1 MDSIGYNLFN
11 QKRKTL
17 ILSNLKSNRLIGRF
31 DGTRRGNLVIVIGA
45 LHGNEPAGVVA
56 LQTVFQQL
64 NECKQIVDTNDQN
77 FNFEGRLVG
86 FIGNLRAFQKRVRF
100 VAKDMNRQFTI
111 QKIAAA
117 LMPPYRFRDSED
129 RELDEL
135 LTEIRAEI
143 IDYQPNKIFLLDIH
157 STSAQ
162 GGIFAIPFDTNTES
176 VSLATALHVPVVTGM
191 MTGIS
196 GTTLHF
202 FNGEA
207 FGVPSTAAAFEAGQ
221 HDDPRSADRAKA
233 VIFNLLRHANCIKS
247 ELFRDAILEED
258 NEFPAESLPLTVDL
272 KYVHRISDV
281 DEFRMRP
288 GFRNFQPIEKGQW
301 LADDKNGQVLSP
313 AAGRILMP
321 LYQPQGR
328 EGFFIV
334 QN

>member
-1 MDSIGYNLFN
+1 MDLAEHNFFN
-11 QKRKTL
+11 QKRTTL

-31 DGTRRGNLVIVIGA
+31 DGAKQGNLIIVIGA

-56 LQTVFQQL
+56 LQNVFRQL
-64 NECKQIVDTNDQN
+64 NAYQQNVDTKHQN
-77 FNFEGRLVG
+77 FNFQGRLVG
-86 FIGNLRAFQKRVRF
+86 FIGNVRAFQKRVRF

-162 GGIFAIPFDTNTES
+162 GGIFAIPFDTDASS
-176 VSLATALHVPVVTGM
+176 VSLAAALQVPVVKGM

-221 HDDPRSADRAKA
+221 HNDPRSADRAKA
-233 VIFNLLRHANCIKS
+233 VIFNLLCHAGCVESN
-247 ELFRDAILEED
+247 LFRDAILEED
-258 NEFPAESLPLTVDL
+258 NEFPAESLPLMVDL
-272 KYVHRISDV
+272 KYVHRISEEDA
-281 DEFRMRP
+281 FRMRP

-313 AAGRILMP
+313 ASGRILMP

>member
-1 MDSIGYNLFN
+1 
-11 QKRKTL
+11 
-17 ILSNLKSNRLIGRF
+17 LSNLKSNRLIGRF
-31 DGTRRGNLVIVIGA
+31 DGAKRGNLVIVIGA

-56 LQTVFQQL
+56 LQNVFRQL
-64 NECKQIVDTNDQN
+64 NAYQQNVDTDNQN
-77 FNFEGRLVG
+77 FNFQGRLVG
-86 FIGNLRAFQKRVRF
+86 FIGNVRAFQKRVRF

-162 GGIFAIPFDTNTES
+162 GGIFAIPFDTDASS
-176 VSLATALHVPVVTGM
+176 VSLAAALQVPVVTGM

-233 VIFNLLRHANCIKS
+233 VIFNLLRHARCVESN
-247 ELFRDAILEED
+247 LFRDAILEED
-258 NEFPAESLPLTVDL
+258 NEFPAESLPLMVDL
-272 KYVHRISDV
+272 KYVHRISEEDA
-281 DEFRMRP
+281 FRMRP

-313 AAGRILMP
+313 ASGRILMP

>member
-1 MDSIGYNLFN
+1 
-11 QKRKTL
+11 
-17 ILSNLKSNRLIGRF
+17 LSNLKTTRLIGRF
-31 DGTRRGNLVIVIGA
+31 DGGQSGNLVIVLGA
-45 LHGNEPAGVVA
+45 LHGNEPAGVHA
-56 LQTVFQQL
+56 LRTVFQQL
-64 NECKQIVDTNDQN
+64 NAQAENLSFQ
-77 FNFEGRLVG
+77 GRFVG
-86 FIGNLRAFQKRVRF
+86 FIGNVRAFQKQIRYVS
-100 VAKDMNRQFTI
+100 KDMNRQFTI

-135 LTEIRAEI
+135 LKDIRAEI

-162 GGIFAIPFDTNTES
+162 GGIFAIPFDTDASS
-176 VSLATALHVPVVTGM
+176 VALAAALQVPVVTGM
-191 MTGIS
+191 MTGIG

-221 HDDPRSADRAKA
+221 HKDPRSADRAKS
-233 VIFNLLRHANCIKS
+233 VIFNLLRHANCI
-247 ELFRDAILEED
+247 EPTAFLDNTLAED
-258 NEFPAESLPLTVDL
+258 NEFPSESLPLMVDL
-272 KYVHRISDV
+272 KYVHHISDE
-281 DEFRMRP
+281 DTFQMRP

-301 LADDKNGQVLSP
+301 LANDKNGAVLSP

-321 LYQPQGR
+321 LYQPQGK

-334 QN
+334 QHSNS